1 VKSFATVQRPSRRLA
16 RLTLISAISAMVLL
30 IPSAAFAQKD
40 SHVTFAVNERNG
52 PSVSAPI
59 LGVVLSGAPIVIYCQ
74 TRATDATPTTVSGHG
89 TSWIWD
95 FVAANVNGR
104 FTRGYITDLA
114 PDNTPYQVFDP
125 TLPNC
130 ENLGGLDLGGW
141 CVAMAGNTHVV
152 LNNRYDAYG
161 WACQSN
167 TSPLQIPLT
176 DVDMTHACQWQY
188 GRSGDSGALTFSAY
202 YTNRWD
208 AYSWHCRLRGYSQ

>member
-1 VKSFATVQRPSRRLA
+1 MNSAGIVRRTGRRLA
-16 RLTLISAISAMVLL
+16 RVALISIITAIVVLV
-30 IPSAAFAQKD
+30 PSAAFAQKD
-40 SHVTFAVNERNG
+40 SYVTFTVNERNG
-52 PSVSAPI
+52 PSVAAPI
-59 LGVVLSGAPIVIYCQ
+59 LGVIPSGAPIIIYCQ
-74 TRATDATPTTVSGHG
+74 TTATDGFPTSVPGHG

-95 FVAANVNGR
+95 FVAASVNGR

-114 PDNTPYQVFDP
+114 PNNTPYQVFDP

-130 ENLGGLDLGGW
+130 EDLGGLDLAGW

-152 LNNRYDAYG
+152 LNNRYDAFG

-167 TSPLQIPLT
+167 TSWLQIPLT

-188 GRSGDSGALTFSAY
+188 GRSGDSGAFFFSAY